1 MKKIIIFGGT
11 SLISIELL
19 KKFEKETEE
28 FLIIS
33 RNNLKLQKQIET
45 MDENLKKK
53 IQTIELDILNLE
65 DNIYFINKLNDY
77 YYDGLIFLIGET
89 GNPDLEF
96 EDYKICLQNYKVNL
110 LHPVVVI
117 NCFVKKLKK
126 NSFICVF
133 SSIAGIRGR
142 ALRIFYCSAKSGL
155 ISYLSGLR
163 QKLKKHEIQVLN
175 VIAGY
180 MQTEKFIYS
189 SNKFLINTP
198 KEVANVVYNGIKKKR
213 DNIYTSYKWYI
224 ISIILKIIPEK
235 IFKKF
240 NF

>member
-117 NCFVKKLKK
+117 NCFVKKIKK

-142 ALRIFYCSAKSGL
+142 ELRIFYCSAKSGL
-155 ISYLSGLR
+155 ISYFKAYYG
-163 QKLKKHEIQVLN
+163 KYEN
-175 VIAGY
+175 
-180 MQTEKFIYS
+180 QT
-189 SNKFLINTP
+189 SN
-198 KEVANVVYNGIKKKR
+198 
-213 DNIYTSYKWYI
+213 
-224 ISIILKIIPEK
+224 
-235 IFKKF
+235 
-240 NF
+240 